1 MDKAAG
7 IWSMGAPRK
16 RMKPS
21 IVVVGSF
28 VRDLSF
34 RCDSFPAAGE
44 TVLGTFTTGPGG
56 KGSNQAVAAARAG
69 AAVRFVGAVGRDT
82 LGREAA
88 TFLKS
93 EGIDARLPVK
103 PGHSTAAAM
112 ILVDASSQ
120 NEIVVALG
128 ASAVLSPRDVPGD
141 LLRGARVVICQGEA
155 NNEVNLHSFRLARRL
170 GATTVLNPAPMGPA
184 FDRRILALTD
194 ILAPNETEFAVL
206 TGHRPARGLERI
218 HREARELGVATVI
231 VTLGGSGCLVS
242 AEHGWAAI
250 PGHRV
255 RAVDTTG
262 AGDAFVGGLAAGLVR
277 FHGDILRAA
286 RFGNAAA
293 ALSVTRPGTAPSM
306 PRLREI
312 ERLLRSR

>member
-1 MDKAAG
+1 
-7 IWSMGAPRK
+7 
-16 RMKPS
+16 MKPS

-34 RCDSFPAAGE
+34 RCASFPAAGE

-69 AAVRFVGAVGRDT
+69 APTRFVGAVGRDT
-82 LGREAA
+82 LGREASL
-88 TFLKS
+88 FLRS
-93 EGIDARLPVK
+93 EGIDSRLPVK
-103 PGHSTAAAM
+103 PRFSTAAAM

-128 ASAVLSPRDVPGD
+128 ASAALSPRDVPAV
-141 LLRGARVVICQGEA
+141 LLRGAQVVICQGEA
-155 NNEVNLHSFRLARRL
+155 NNAVNMHAFRLARRL
-170 GATTVLNPAPMGPA
+170 GATTVLNPAPMGPG
-184 FDRRILALTD
+184 FDRGILGLTD
-194 ILAPNETEFAVL
+194 ILVPNESEFAAL
-206 TGHRPARGLERI
+206 TGHRPGGRMGALHEAARS
-218 HREARELGVATVI
+218 LGVPTVV
-231 VTLGGSGCLVS
+231 VTLGERGCLVS
-242 AEHGWAAI
+242 AQAGWSGV

-277 FHGDILRAA
+277 FGGDILRAA
-286 RFGNAAA
+286 RFGNATA

-306 PRLREI
+306 PSLREI
-312 ERLLRSR
+312 ERFLGSRPGSGPS

>member
-1 MDKAAG
+1 
-7 IWSMGAPRK
+7 
-16 RMKPS
+16 MKPK

-34 RCDSFPAAGE
+34 RCASFPAAGE
-44 TVLGTFTTGPGG
+44 TVLGTFATGPGG

-69 AAVRFVGAVGRDT
+69 APVRFVGAVGRDN

-88 TFLKS
+88 LFLKS
-93 EGIDARLPVK
+93 EGIDACLPAK
-103 PGHSTAAAM
+103 PRYSTAAAM
-112 ILVDASSQ
+112 ILVDSSGQ

-128 ASAVLSPRDVPGD
+128 ASAVLSPRNVPAS

-155 NNEVNLHSFRLARRL
+155 NNAVNMHSFRLARRL

-194 ILAPNETEFAVL
+194 ILVPNESEFAAL
-206 TGHRPARGLERI
+206 TAHRPAGSM
-218 HREARELGVATVI
+218 EALHKAARSLGVPTVV
-231 VTLGGSGCLVS
+231 VTLGESGCLVS
-242 AEHGWAAI
+242 APDGWAAI
-250 PGHRV
+250 PSHRV

-277 FHGDILRAA
+277 FGGDILRAA
-286 RFGNAAA
+286 RFGNATA

-312 ERLLRSR
+312 DRLLRRRSRAGSP

>member
-1 MDKAAG
+1 
-7 IWSMGAPRK
+7 
-16 RMKPS
+16 MKPS

-28 VRDLSF
+28 VRDLAF
-34 RCDSFPAAGE
+34 RCASFPAAGQ

-69 AAVRFVGAVGRDT
+69 ARVRFVGAVGRDT

-88 TFLKS
+88 LFLRS

-103 PGHSTAAAM
+103 AGHSTAAAM

-128 ASAVLSPRDVPGD
+128 ASAVLSPRDVPGS

-155 NNEVNLHSFRLARRL
+155 NNEVNLHAFRLARRL
-170 GATTVLNPAPMGPA
+170 GATTVLNPAPMGPG
-184 FDRRILALTD
+184 FDRRILPLTD
-194 ILAPNETEFAVL
+194 ILAPNETEFTAL
-206 TGHRPARGLERI
+206 TGHRPARGMDAI
-218 HREARELGVATVI
+218 HRQARGLGVPTVI
-231 VTLGGSGCLVS
+231 VTLGESGCLVS
-242 AEHGWAAI
+242 AEQGWAAI
-250 PGHRV
+250 PAHRV

-277 FHGDILRAA
+277 FGGDILRAA

-312 ERLLRSR
+312 DRLLRSRSGARSS